1 MGKLTASEARLLG
14 ILQQNGRITNQ
25 ELAEQAGMSASPC
38 WRRVQALQDSGVI
51 RRYVALVDPAK
62 IGLDIIAWAT
72 VQLQCYKEDE
82 VRRFEES
89 VAGVPEIVECYSVMG
104 EAEYVLKIMV
114 TGAQDY
120 DRFLHEFLFKI
131 PGLVRVRSSLALREV
146 KYTTALPLQQA
157 AG

>member
-1 MGKLTASEARLLG
+1 MGKLTAGEARLLD
-14 ILQQNGRITNQ
+14 ILQQDGRITNQ
-25 ELAEQAGMSASPC
+25 ELAERAGMSASPC

-104 EAEYVLKIMV
+104 EAEYVLKILV
-114 TGAQDY
+114 PDAQAY
-120 DRFLHEFLFKI
+120 DRFLREFLFKV

-157 AG
+157 SA